1 MAVETHDGSYYR
13 ARYYDPSTGRFLSE
27 DPIQFSGGLNFYPY
41 VEDDP
46 INLTDETGMAPSSC
60 KAKKPCF
67 AQLRFRPVESP
78 WEAAAS
84 GATHSFWYVQ
94 DSNGVQYIV
103 SAGPTGKNSTGTLN
117 VWPPNTNLIHRES
130 VCPSGRGRGY
140 SGPLTTLILS
150 ELVRIVLAN
159 LVLDFFPHAHG

>member
-41 VEDDP
+41 VEYDP

-60 KAKKPCF
+60 KAKKPYF

-84 GATHSFWYVQ
+84 GATHSFGTCRIAMA
-94 DSNGVQYIV
+94 SN
-103 SAGPTGKNSTGTLN
+103 
-117 VWPPNTNLIHRES
+117 
-130 VCPSGRGRGY
+130 
-140 SGPLTTLILS
+140 ILF
-150 ELVRIVLAN
+150 R
-159 LVLDFFPHAHG
+159 LDRPAKIAPER